1 MDIRRSLL
9 RQFLPY
15 AAATLV
21 LVLMLGATLAY
32 SYGRQARQQGLLRG
46 QAEAT
51 LVAQTAVEPILN
63 GQSLS
68 GGVTPAEKAD
78 LSSGRQA
85 ITDHSVL
92 RMRVRNLAGLVV
104 FSDDGSGFGAK
115 PDDEALD
122 AAHGQVVARLTS
134 LNGDSD
140 DAGAAGVAAVEV
152 YLPLSAGTPAHQVGV
167 LEVYL
172 PYAPI
177 SADVN
182 SGLRSTYIDLGLAL
196 AGLYVGLL
204 ALSASVTRR
213 LRRAVAHNAFMA
225 EHDPLT
231 GLVNRTLFHSRVEAA
246 LHGHGRRHAPLAV
259 AIIDLDGFKAVNDAL
274 GHHNGD
280 ELLCTVAERLGRSV
294 REGDTVA
301 RLGGDEFGVILRA
314 NSDPGMA
321 LQRLREVI
329 EEPVEV
335 SGVPLAVEASVGYA
349 VAPADGLDV
358 DELLQKADVAMYAA
372 KAQSL
377 GVLRYATGQD
387 RYDAAS
393 LALIG
398 QLRHAIEDDQL
409 VLHYQPKVAL
419 ADGAV
424 EAVEALV
431 RWKHPSHGL
440 LNPDLF
446 LPLAEQTNLIDR
458 LTEWVLQRAIRDLV
472 SWSIPALSV
481 AVNISARNLARKDFP
496 SRVLAH
502 LDAAGLSPDRLIL
515 ELTETAL
522 MADPERAGEALRELA
537 QRGVRL
543 SIDDFGQGQTS
554 LSYLSQLPIHEIKID
569 KGFVIDMADDSTH
582 ATIVR
587 SVVELGHN
595 LGFRVVAE
603 GVENDLSRLEL
614 DSAGCDVAQGY
625 FFARPAP
632 ADETAAW
639 IRAWPHE
646 GKKTMFTH
654 TV

>member
-1 MDIRRSLL
+1 
-9 RQFLPY
+9 
-15 AAATLV
+15 
-21 LVLMLGATLAY
+21 MLGATLAY
-32 SYGRQARQQGLLRG
+32 SYGRQAGQQGLLRG
-46 QAEAT
+46 QAEAA
-51 LVAQTAVEPILN
+51 LIAQTAVDPILN

-68 GGVTPAEKAD
+68 GGVTPDEKAD
-78 LSSGRQA
+78 LSRLTAQA

-92 RMRVRNLAGLVV
+92 RMRVRNLAASVV
-104 FSDDGSGFGAK
+104 FSDDGSGFGAT
-115 PDDEALD
+115 PDDEAVD
-122 AAHGQVVARLTS
+122 AAQGHAVALLTS
-134 LNGDSD
+134 LNGDSN
-140 DAGAAGVAAVEV
+140 DAGGAGVAAVEV
-152 YLPLSAGTPAHQVGV
+152 YLPLRAGSPAHQVGV

-182 SGLRSTYIDLGLAL
+182 SGLHSTYIDLGLGL
-196 AGLYVGLL
+196 AGLYGGLL
-204 ALSASVTRR
+204 ILSASVTRR

-231 GLVNRTLFHSRVEAA
+231 GLVNRTLFHSRVEVA
-246 LHGHGRRHAPLAV
+246 LRAHGRRHPPVAV

-280 ELLCTVAERLGRSV
+280 QLLCTVAERLGRSV
-294 REGDTVA
+294 RDGDTVA

-314 NSDPGMA
+314 NSDPGRA
-321 LQRLREVI
+321 LQRLRDVI

-349 VAPADGLDV
+349 LAPADGLDV
-358 DELLQKADVAMYAA
+358 DELVQKADVAMYAA

-377 GVLRYATGQD
+377 GVLRYAIGQD

-393 LALIG
+393 LALVG

-431 RWKHPSHGL
+431 RWQHPSHGL

-458 LTEWVLQRAIRDLV
+458 LTEWVLQRAARDLV
-472 SWSIPALSV
+472 AWALPSLSV

-632 ADETAAW
+632 ADTTAAW